1 MDEQDDQRTRP
12 MTASFPASETSRGTA
27 NGGWADTQMP
37 GDERIPDTQAIPTTQ
52 AMPAAQPVQPIQ
64 PVQPAPT
71 QRVVYGDTRRTA
83 GDTSAQQAAQY
94 PTEQY
99 SAEQFAT
106 AQYQTPQYGDT
117 PQYTQYGGESNQYP
131 PCQGDSGNPR
141 KHHKRWPIVVAI
153 IAVIAIAAGAVGIY
167 VYHDRHEQALAACR
181 DAVSSFSEARKELL
195 DTGGS
200 SSQVQKLLREVL
212 GVDGILDAAA
222 DASSKAEQTVG
233 SEGCAA
239 NATITQLN
247 LVKDTLNSATASL
260 RESVAKIKK
269 DATKLEQD
277 GSSSNN
283 DGSSG
288 SDSSGNDST
297 NGGTSTDGNDSSN
310 SDTLEQRK
318 QELQNTIDSARGLL
332 DQLKNSE
339 TTNTLKQLAGNAL
352 EQAIDGAQKLAD
364 NPDIKNSQTL
374 EAAKNALAQAIDT
387 AQQWFSEQTDG
398 Q

>member
-12 MTASFPASETSRGTA
+12 MTASFPAPETSRGTA
-27 NGGWADTQMP
+27 NGGWTDTQMP

-83 GDTSAQQAAQY
+83 GYTSAQQAAQY

-288 SDSSGNDST
+288 NDST